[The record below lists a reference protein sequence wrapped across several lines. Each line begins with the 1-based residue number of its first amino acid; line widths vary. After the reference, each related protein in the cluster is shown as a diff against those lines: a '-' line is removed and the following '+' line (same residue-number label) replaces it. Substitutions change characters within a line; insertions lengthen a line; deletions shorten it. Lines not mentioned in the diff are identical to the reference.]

1 VPGSR
6 LRINIPAS
14 VWVVRTILVTSHTA
28 SGAGGSDLPHRICP
42 IAKILL
48 LDCRSIIC
56 DQFNNRRIYRSLR
69 LLATLHRISD
79 SEREVT
85 GVKLMAIITAMV
97 IALATPAFADISD
110 CESMHRRLADVLGSR
125 AQADAAYDKLM
136 KEANT
141 NGQPI
146 DSVVDLFIAVCTVS
160 DECNP

>member
-1 VPGSR
+1 M
-6 LRINIPAS
+6 
-14 VWVVRTILVTSHTA
+14 VRTILVTSHTA

-79 SEREVT
+79 SEGEIK
-85 GVKLMAIITAMV
+85 GVNLRAIVTAML
-97 IALATPAFADISD
+97 IALTTPAFADIPD
-110 CESMHRRLADVLGSR
+110 YESMHKRLADVLGSR

-136 KEANT
+136 KEADIY
-141 NGQPI
+141 GQPI